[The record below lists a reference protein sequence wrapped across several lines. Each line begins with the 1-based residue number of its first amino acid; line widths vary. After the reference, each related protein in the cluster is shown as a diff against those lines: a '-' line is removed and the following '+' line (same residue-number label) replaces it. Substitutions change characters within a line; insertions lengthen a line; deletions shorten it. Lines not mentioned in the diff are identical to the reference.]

1 MCFYCWK
8 KSITLSNLINY
19 GMSLFDF
26 ITTMKICYGDVY
38 SLYFYASTS
47 FTPVCSIASPH

>member
-1 MCFYCWK
+1 MCFHCWK

-19 GMSLFDF
+19 GMSLCDL
-26 ITTMKICYGDVY
+26 ITTMKICYNDVY

-47 FTPVCSIASPH
+47 FKPMCSIASPH